1 MNIDFD
7 NFDIPNIESWKAQ
20 VQRETNKEKAIIYE
34 NKIEKIRVDLYNKDS
49 NYDFQTNAE
58 SLKDM
63 PIPEFTTFTKFRS
76 TVDLSPMEIP
86 LSAQFASSDL
96 LIL

>member
-1 MNIDFD
+1 MNINFD

-34 NKIEKIRVDLYNKDS
+34 NKIEKIRVDLSNKDS

-58 SLKDM
+58 SLKDNAWDIAVSFVIRNILGLGLPNCGLGVTV
-63 PIPEFTTFTKFRS
+63 PISK
-76 TVDLSPMEIP
+76 
-86 LSAQFASSDL
+86 
-96 LIL
+96 